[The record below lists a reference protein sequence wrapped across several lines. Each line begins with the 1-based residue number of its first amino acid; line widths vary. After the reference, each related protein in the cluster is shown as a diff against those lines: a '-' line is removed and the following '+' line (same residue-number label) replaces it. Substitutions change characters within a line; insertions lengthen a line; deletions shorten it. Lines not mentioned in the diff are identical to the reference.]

1 MSAGFEWMIARRYL
15 RSHHRNR
22 FVSFISGISMGG
34 LALGVAALVVVLSVM
49 NGFESELRARILDT
63 TAHASLLGLDG
74 PIADWRHAAQ
84 VAAARPGVQ
93 AVAPFIEDKGMLVH
107 GAEVAGTVIRG
118 VLPGEERRVDGL
130 AGRML
135 AGRLDDLTAGSY
147 RIVLGS
153 ALAEALKVKTGDRVV
168 LMSPQAVL
176 TPVGVIPRMRRFT
189 VAGIFN
195 AGMYEYDRGLA
206 LVHMEDAARLTRMG
220 DAVTGLRLKLDD
232 IYAAPAT
239 VRNLA
244 LSLGGGF
251 YVSDWTQTH
260 QNFFRSIA
268 LTKTIMFVILSLV
281 VGVAA
286 FNIVSTLVMVVK
298 DKQGDVAILRTM
310 GSSPASI
317 MQVFI
322 LQGAAI
328 GIIGTL
334 LGVGVGAL
342 LAVNIESLVHA
353 LERLLGTTLVDAR
366 VYFIGDLPAR
376 VEWGDLAR
384 VSLVALGLCCVA
396 TLYPAWRAARN
407 PPAEALRHE

>member
-310 GSSPASI
+310 GSSPASV

>member
-1 MSAGFEWMIARRYL
+1 MSARFEWMIARRYL

-34 LALGVAALVVVLSVM
+34 LALGVAALVIVLSVM

-63 TAHASLLGLDG
+63 TAHASLFGLDG
-74 PIADWRHAAQ
+74 PLPDWRHAAD
-84 VAAARPGVQ
+84 VAARRPGVV

-107 GAEVAGTVIRG
+107 GAQIAGTAVRG
-118 VLPGEERRVDGL
+118 VLPDAESRVDGL
-130 AGRML
+130 ARRMV
-135 AGRLDDLTAGSY
+135 AGRLSELTAGSY

-153 ALAEALKVKTGDRVV
+153 ALADALKVKAGDRVV

-176 TPVGVIPRMRRFT
+176 TPVGVMPRMRRFT
-189 VAGIFN
+189 VAGIFH

-206 LVHMEDAARLTRMG
+206 LVNMEDAARLTRMG
-220 DAVTGLRLKLDD
+220 DTVTGLRLKLVD
-232 IYAAPAT
+232 IYAAPAA
-239 VRNLA
+239 VRDLA
-244 LSLGGGF
+244 LALGGGF

-260 QNFFRSIA
+260 QNFFRSIT

-298 DKQGDVAILRTM
+298 EKQGDVAILRTM
-310 GSSPASI
+310 GSTPGSV
-317 MQVFI
+317 MQVFV

-328 GIIGTL
+328 GIVGTL
-334 LGVGVGAL
+334 IGVGVGVL
-342 LAVNIESLVHA
+342 LALNITALVSG
-353 LERLLGTTLVDAR
+353 LEHLLGTTLVDAR

-396 TLYPAWRAARN
+396 TVYPAWRAARN